1 MSLFELMDTVYDVT
15 NTHNEKVMEVITK
28 ISRQLVDNGKIMS
41 ELMTTNK
48 NLKRNIEH
56 ANQENKKLQK
66 QNESSFE
73 VINNQL
79 KNISGKLQNPSS
91 WADLSNISSFIT
103 ENAKNLI
110 DSKDQ
115 LLHIQKCWTQREID
129 SNNKRLEIEVLSIYS
144 IISYTILTNNYYLIK
159 SKKGTRKRIKE
170 REKTKERTKR
180 GNH

>member
-1 MSLFELMDTVYDVT
+1 V
-15 NTHNEKVMEVITK
+15 
-28 ISRQLVDNGKIMS
+28 
-41 ELMTTNK
+41 
-48 NLKRNIEH
+48 
-56 ANQENKKLQK
+56 
-66 QNESSFE
+66 
-73 VINNQL
+73 
-79 KNISGKLQNPSS
+79 
-91 WADLSNISSFIT
+91 DLSNISNFIT

-180 GNH
+180 GNY